1 MDLGD
6 RALHEPTSGVT
17 GWRLPK
23 AGQTVNGSKMC
34 GQRTAYGSSLFDTRD
49 LAEIT
54 APDYPGER
62 LVVWLPAGLFATLLI
77 ERVVEPATR
86 GPSTARQRSK
96 VFST

>member
-34 GQRTAYGSSLFDTRD
+34 GQRTAYPRLGLEPELQLFQFVRSPREG
-49 LAEIT
+49 AK
-54 APDYPGER
+54 
-62 LVVWLPAGLFATLLI
+62 LI
-77 ERVVEPATR
+77 
-86 GPSTARQRSK
+86 SY
-96 VFST
+96 